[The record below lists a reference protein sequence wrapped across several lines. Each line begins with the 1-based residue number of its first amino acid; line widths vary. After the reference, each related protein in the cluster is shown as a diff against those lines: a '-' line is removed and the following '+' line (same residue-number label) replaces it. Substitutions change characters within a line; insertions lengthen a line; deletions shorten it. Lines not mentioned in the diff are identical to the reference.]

1 MSEDINRK
9 ALRDSQNLET
19 LNAMGKTLEEALE
32 NLEDLTRQTNLTVNQ
47 MGWGIFDDETKKGF
61 TGAQSQIFKSFIQR
75 LAHSVQRFNVLCV
88 PQCFEVLV
96 HGFTSLTLML
106 ITVPG

>member
-61 TGAQSQIFKSFIQR
+61 TGAQSQIFKHIHE
-75 LAHSVQRFNVLCV
+75 L
-88 PQCFEVLV
+88 ED
-96 HGFTSLTLML
+96 SLYVFKAK
-106 ITVPG
+106 IDSEKGRIKYGAGE

>member
-61 TGAQSQIFKSFIQR
+61 TGAQSLIFKHIHELESSIYAFKAKIDAEKGR
-75 LAHSVQRFNVLCV
+75 IKYGA
-88 PQCFEVLV
+88 E
-96 HGFTSLTLML
+96 
-106 ITVPG
+106 

>member
-19 LNAMGKTLEEALE
+19 LNAMGKTLEEALK
-32 NLEDLTRQTNLTVNQ
+32 NLEELTRQANLTVNQ

-61 TGAQSQIFKSFIQR
+61 TGAQSLIFKHIHELESSIYAFKSKIDAEKGR
-75 LAHSVQRFNVLCV
+75 IKYGAG
-88 PQCFEVLV
+88 E
-96 HGFTSLTLML
+96 
-106 ITVPG
+106 